1 MIVLLALLTQTAWAG
16 MTTVLTVGTAVQTA
30 LERNPT
36 VLTAREKLIEQDGNK
51 SFAFAQIFPT
61 VSSSLSTYHRKDAV
75 NVSNP
80 AFGGEAYNTYTAD
93 LKGTQP
99 LFVAGAL
106 SAGLE
111 SAKLGREMSDI
122 DLEIAQRDLSVSV
135 IQLFYT
141 IILNQEKLGI
151 LIRTQNVDHELLIT
165 TQQRYKIGRSQ
176 LVDVLQI
183 KTTSALLDA
192 QIADAKNQVE
202 TAAAAL
208 ASALGE
214 REASQVTVKGSL
226 EPPQILAYSKKVQ
239 EPRGFRIPE
248 FEKVKKQ
255 EAQFADTRTITLAP
269 SLPSISASGDINRA
283 AFLKSDLFNPY
294 STAWSVGL
302 QLEIPIFSGLSSL
315 AQRRILASQ
324 ATQLDIGESLLRDQ
338 ISLAQVQ
345 ATKNLE
351 TSRADILSSEVALD
365 LAKQS
370 LVESKKD
377 YRLATID
384 LLHYLA
390 SEQNLLTA
398 ETAWRTAQ
406 YNHIVSLAQFM
417 SASGYPVSELITALD
432 IQGGSG

>member
-1 MIVLLALLTQTAWAG
+1 MIILLLLLTGSVWAG
-16 MTTVLTVGTAVQTA
+16 ITTELTVSSAVKTA

-36 VLTAREKLIEQDGNK
+36 VIAAQEKLIEQDGNR
-51 SFAFAQIFPT
+51 SYAFAQIFPT
-61 VSSSLSTYHRKDAV
+61 VSSTLSTVHRKDAV
-75 NVSNP
+75 NTANP
-80 AFGGEAYNTYTAD
+80 AFGGEAYNTYAAD
-93 LKGTQP
+93 IKGTQP
-99 LFVAGAL
+99 IFVAGAL
-106 SAGLE
+106 SAGLD
-111 SAKLGREMSDI
+111 SAKLSREMSDL
-122 DLEIAQRDLSVSV
+122 DLEITQRNLSVSV

-141 IILNQEKLGI
+141 VILNQEKLGI
-151 LIRTQNVDHELLIT
+151 LIRTQEVDRELLKT
-165 TQQRYKIGRSQ
+165 TEQRFKIGRSQ

-183 KTTSALLDA
+183 KTTHALLDA

-214 REASQVTVKGSL
+214 REASQVTVTGSL
-226 EPPQILAYSKKVQ
+226 EPPQILSFSKKIQ

-255 EAQFADTRTITLAP
+255 EAQFNDTRTITLAP
-269 SLPSISASGDINRA
+269 SLPSVSATGDIGRT
-283 AFLKSDLFNPY
+283 AFLKSDLFNSY
-294 STAWSVGL
+294 STAWTVGL
-302 QLEIPIFSGLSSL
+302 EVNIPIFSGLSSL

-324 ATQLDIGESLLRDQ
+324 STQLDIGESLLRDH
-338 ISLAQVQ
+338 ISLAQIQ

-370 LVESKKD
+370 LAESKKD

-417 SASGYPVSELITALD
+417 SASGYPVSELIAAL
-432 IQGGSG
+432 IQS